1 MTWRFPKR
9 RRHQPPHSARHEGK
23 SWRGVVALSIIAISL
38 NMEAD
43 LELGIG
49 AAWAQPAASKVSDER
64 GGVLAVEI
72 YLDKKLVG
80 REELFQRNGSLFAT
94 DAQLKRWN
102 LARRPQAPGVQFK
115 QRTWFSFAA
124 VPEIEVVHYFSEK
137 RVEIRT
143 AAGADAAV
151 MDSVSALAQ
160 AAPPAASKSVN
171 APKPTDAPIAADST
185 AARLMPLEVSINGA
199 KSGNWLLLDRGGV
212 LYAPAEAFE
221 EWRLNRKPDAK
232 SYSYR
237 GQTWF
242 PLTSVP
248 GFQAQLNAADQ
259 SMDLKFQS
267 GAFAAT
273 RVTQTPVERPKIS
286 PILPSLFF
294 NYDLSYTASDVRG
307 IDTSKDLGALMELGF
322 SNSLGVLTSS
332 HVGRNLTQ
340 EGDTNRVF
348 RRLETTFTR
357 DFPDKN
363 LSFRLGDTATRQGMW
378 GRSTYFGGIQ
388 LGRNFALSPGFITQ
402 PIPTLAGQSTSPST
416 VELYINDS
424 LRQTSQVPTGP
435 FVIDNFPLLTGSGQA
450 RVVVRDLLGRETVL
464 VQNFFSHSDLL
475 EKGLS
480 DWNFSAG
487 AVRRNLGTLNA
498 DYGRRFGAGLWRY
511 GLTQNITLEGNAEAA
526 RRAVGGGLG
535 FSVALPGQILGQLAG
550 GASDDRNIGRGYQW
564 LTGFEHASLRHGF
577 SVRAEGATRD
587 YRQISDDSDAIP
599 YRRQLSASYTYSGDR
614 LGHLGIGFARI
625 DSYNQGPFKTYSANY
640 SHRLGQRSTVSFL
653 ATRAVGATTS
663 DSYAV
668 SLLIPFDRD
677 IVASANV
684 THREHQTDGYVS
696 ASKAIGNESGLG
708 WRVLAG
714 GRDDKGYAEAGL
726 YYQGSKGLLTSD
738 VSGSENQQTVRLGA
752 QGGLVAIDGNLFASR
767 RIQDSFALVEVP
779 GYANVGVGF
788 QSSVLTRTDAGG
800 KALVPRLLPY
810 RNNSIRLDPSELP
823 ISAEIDSIEQ
833 VVVPAARTGVRVAF
847 PVRSGRGALVKI
859 VFDDGQ
865 PAPAGAE
872 IVLIGDNKEFFV
884 ARRGEA
890 FITGLKPKNTIALK
904 WNEKEC
910 RIAVDLPSGK
920 VDEIAKVGPVQCK
933 GIAR

>member
-1 MTWRFPKR
+1 MKWRCPNRICDRQRQLAPRKI
-9 RRHQPPHSARHEGK
+9 
-23 SWRGVVALSIIAISL
+23 SWCGVVAFSAIAILTQFDDRFAVGVS
-38 NMEAD
+38 D
-43 LELGIG
+43 
-49 AAWAQPAASKVSDER
+49 AWAQAAKPKTSIDRSPLLTVD
-64 GGVLAVEI
+64 L
-72 YLDKKLVG
+72 YLDKKSFG
-80 REELFQRNGSLFAT
+80 KNELLQRSGALYAT
-94 DAQLKRWN
+94 EAQLKKWQLTPRS
-102 LARRPQAPGVQFK
+102 QAPGIQHKKRV
-115 QRTWFSFAA
+115 WFSLASI
-124 VPEIEVVHYFSEK
+124 PEIEVVHYFADK

-143 AAGADAAV
+143 AAGLAVAV
-151 MDSVSALAQ
+151 MDAVAEIRVLSAESAKPKEAKQ
-160 AAPPAASKSVN
+160 AAPIQVDTT
-171 APKPTDAPIAADST
+171 AP
-185 AARLMPLEVSINGA
+185 RLMPLEVSINGA
-199 KSGNWLLLDRGGV
+199 KSGNWLLLERGGT

-221 EWRLNRKPDAK
+221 EWRLNKKPDAK
-232 SYSYR
+232 SYAYR
-237 GQTWF
+237 GQNWF
-242 PLTSVP
+242 PLSSVP

-259 SMDLKFQS
+259 SMDIKFQS

-273 RVTQTPVERPKIS
+273 RVTQAQAERPKLS
-286 PILPSLFF
+286 PVLPSLFF
-294 NYDLSYTASDVRG
+294 NYDLSYTASDVRS
-307 IDTSKDLGALMELGF
+307 IDTSKDLGALAEVGF
-322 SNSLGVLTSS
+322 SNSIGVLTSS
-332 HVGRNLTQ
+332 HVARNLTN
-340 EGDTNRVF
+340 EGSTNRTF

-363 LSFRLGDTATRQGMW
+363 LSLRLGDTATRQGMW
-378 GRSTYFGGIQ
+378 GRSTYFGGLQ

-402 PIPTLAGQSTSPST
+402 PIPTIAGQSATPST

-480 DWNFSAG
+480 DWNMSFG
-487 AVRRNLGTLNA
+487 AVRRNIGTVNS
-498 DYGRRFGAGLWRY
+498 DYGRRFGSGIWRY
-511 GLTQNITLEGNAEAA
+511 GLTQNVTLEGSAEAA
-526 RRAVGGGLG
+526 RRAAGGGLG
-535 FSVALPGQILGQLAG
+535 FSVALPGQILGQAAG
-550 GASDDRNIGRGYQW
+550 GASDDADIGRGYNW
-564 LTGFEHASLRHGF
+564 LLGFEHSSLLHGF
-577 SVRAEGATRD
+577 SVRAEGATRE
-587 YRQISDDSDAIP
+587 YRQISDDGDTLP
-599 YRRQLSASYTYSGDR
+599 YRRQLSASYTYSSER

-640 SHRLGQRSTVSFL
+640 SHRLGKRSTVSFL

-677 IVASANV
+677 IVGSANV
-684 THREHQTDGYVS
+684 THRERQTDGYVS

-714 GRDDKGYAEAGL
+714 GRDDQGYGEAGL
-726 YYQGSKGLLTSD
+726 YYQGSKGLVTTD
-738 VSGSENQQTVRLGA
+738 VSGSEDQQTIRLGA
-752 QGGLVAIDGNLFASR
+752 TGGLVAVGGGLFASR

-788 QSSVLTRTDAGG
+788 QSSVLTHTDAKG

-833 VVVPAARTGVRVAF
+833 VVVPAARSAVRAAF
-847 PVRSGRGALVKI
+847 PVRSGRGALIKI
-859 VFDDGQ
+859 KFDDGQ

-872 IVLIGDNKEFFV
+872 ILLIGDKKEFFV

-890 FITGLKPKNTIALK
+890 FVTGLQAKNTLVLK
-904 WNEKEC
+904 WDDKEC
-910 RIAVDLPSGK
+910 RMAVDLPPGK
-920 VDEIAKVGPVQCK
+920 VDEIAKVGPVLCK